1 MKTTKNFNLEMFKN
15 GAEVQTKLGNPVK
28 FITITN
34 DGKLFVSVK
43 HRNRIVGTNNKTVAP
58 TLVASNEKYNLD
70 GTKYKGASTMYDL
83 EMVKSY
89 PIKTQPRDS
98 KGRFVK
104 M

>member
-1 MKTTKNFNLEMFKN
+1 MKTKKFNLEMFRC
-15 GAEVQTKLGNPVK
+15 GANAQTKLGNPVK
-28 FITITN
+28 FISITN

-43 HRNRIVGTNNKTVAP
+43 YRNRVVGSGVKTVAP
-58 TLVASNEKYNLD
+58 MLGSTTEKYNLD

-89 PIKTQPRDS
+89 PIKTQPRDE